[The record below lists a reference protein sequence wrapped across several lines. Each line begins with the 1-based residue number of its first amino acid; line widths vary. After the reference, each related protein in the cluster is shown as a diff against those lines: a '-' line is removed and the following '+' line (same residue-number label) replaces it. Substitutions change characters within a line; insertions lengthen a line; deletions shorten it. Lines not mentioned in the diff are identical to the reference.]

1 MATSVLDFPHN
12 PDTDGVA
19 AFCPGILEVQGP
31 LGVDMCNEGV
41 GNEERGSNQI
51 VVVAPSPSSREQAE
65 MSGPAAV
72 LLAEETER
80 CGRHPRGSA
89 HRRGAAALA
98 GRRDLHWQN
107 NGATRVLIIANAPP
121 RRGWQRVPSASA
133 WHASDDGMRPP
144 GMPPLEPSTVA
155 ASAVAASAVA
165 ASAVTDPRVG
175 MIFLNQSPSR
185 IELLESLRLLQSSR
199 LRCQSMSHRATSAST
214 SVRSGS
220 ATGTW
225 ARCWAT
231 V

>member
-1 MATSVLDFPHN
+1 MATNVLDFPHN

-72 LLAEETER
+72 LLAAKTER

-185 IELLESLRLLQSSR
+185 IELLECLRLLQSSR
-199 LRCQSMSHRATSAST
+199 QRGRHWDCCSLA
-214 SVRSGS
+214 V
-220 ATGTW
+220 
-225 ARCWAT
+225 
-231 V
+231 